1 MQGAQG
7 HSSAWR
13 EVPGA
18 CAFIRRGRFVSFDS
32 LLKIAEKFSVLCS
45 WDTGQLCVPLAL
57 GLPQLC
63 PVTLHGGHLPS
74 SVDFGTIP
82 QSAACLPLPQFQGQL
97 TYIFTASLRFKHCS
111 NSCPTANLPPPVP
124 MCDPN
129 PAWWQDPEPGSS
141 SGILTNPCA
150 FCLPDVKFDF
160 CFQDDPQGAAACLPL
175 SMSALCPHNSVVA
188 WMTSDQRHPESL
200 MLKQLLELPC

>member
-18 CAFIRRGRFVSFDS
+18 CAFIWRGRFVSFDS

-82 QSAACLPLPQFQGQL
+82 PSAACLPLPQFQGQL
-97 TYIFTASLRFKHCS
+97 TYIFITLLRFKHCS

-141 SGILTNPCA
+141 SGIHSKTPVP
-150 FCLPDVKFDF
+150 F
-160 CFQDDPQGAAACLPL
+160 ACL
-175 SMSALCPHNSVVA
+175 MSSLTFVSRMILRVLQPAFHSQCLLCVPITQWWH
-188 WMTSDQRHPESL
+188 
-200 MLKQLLELPC
+200 

>member
-1 MQGAQG
+1 MLCHTHSCLDLPRSSLCQAWEVPPGDLGAPRRAGISRTKPQGCASEGSCLWKRHSSLSSPWQLSEQIEQEQFPVQGAQG

-18 CAFIRRGRFVSFDS
+18 CAFSQRGRFVSFDS

-97 TYIFTASLRFKHCS
+97 TYIFITLLRFKHCS

-124 MCDPN
+124 MCDP
-129 PAWWQDPEPGSS
+129 Q
-141 SGILTNPCA
+141 PC
-150 FCLPDVKFDF
+150 L
-160 CFQDDPQGAAACLPL
+160 
-175 SMSALCPHNSVVA
+175 VA
-188 WMTSDQRHPESL
+188 GP
-200 MLKQLLELPC
+200 